1 VESKIQDLYR
11 QPLFQ
16 WNWWFE
22 VTSNDRELDAK
33 MREEYWKYA
42 GFVDVVASAPK
53 NV

>member
-1 VESKIQDLYR
+1 VESKIEDR
-11 QPLFQ
+11 RNQPLFQ

-42 GFVDVVASAPK
+42 GFIHVVVNAQ
-53 NV
+53 NRL